1 MARNRMRKRTKRRG
15 NSPGAGIK
23 LLAGL
28 TVICGLL
35 GLVAFML
42 MLSKKPEID
51 LASRCSTSQPLDTTL
66 IFVDDTTPLTE
77 TQSLRIKNIILDH
90 STVSPERH
98 QILLTSVQNVLSN
111 QIQDVGCLARDP
123 SGTDFSNITENRDIL
138 EKQRQAFLNSL
149 MEWSNQ
155 NISVGSYTDYLA
167 DWAAQFKE
175 AGVAV
180 TTTDTEVKIVLSDA
194 VTFDTGSDR
203 LNLEGARIIENLGRS
218 LSENDQFSINI
229 VGHTDNVGDPL
240 RNQDLSE
247 RRAISVADIIVSEG
261 IDAANVT
268 IGGRGDAV
276 AIASN
281 ANEEGRRLNRRVEI
295 TLAPKRLLLEALDRA
310 FALLDNRSDRD
321 GQRDIVMISDMA
333 QSSPIFSVYNGQSWS
348 EFITSSEGATLNLTP
363 ENLSISLYRILR
375 QDTVTSKLAILDFW
389 RNYFNAKSVRIA
401 TDQEI

>member
-1 MARNRMRKRTKRRG
+1 MARNRTRKRTNRRG
-15 NSPGAGIK
+15 NSPGTGIK

-28 TVICGLL
+28 FVLVGLA

-51 LASRCSTSQPLDTTL
+51 LTSGCSTSQPLDTTL

-90 STVSPERH
+90 SVVTPERH
-98 QILLTSVQNVLSN
+98 QILLTSVQNALSN
-111 QIQDVGCLARDP
+111 QIQEVGCLARDP
-123 SGTDFSNITENRDIL
+123 NSPNFNNLTANRDIL
-138 EKQRQAFLNSL
+138 EDQRQAFLNAL
-149 MEWSNQ
+149 TEWSGE
-155 NISVGSYTDYLA
+155 NISVGSYADYLA
-167 DWAAQFKE
+167 DWAAQFTE

-180 TTTDTEVKIVLSDA
+180 TTTDTEVRIVLSDT

-218 LSENDQFSINI
+218 LSENDQFSVNI

-247 RRAISVADIIVSEG
+247 RRATSVANIIVSEG
-261 IDAANVT
+261 IDAANVS
-268 IGGRGDAV
+268 IGGRGDSAP
-276 AIASN
+276 IASN

-321 GQRDIVMISDMA
+321 GRIDIVMISDMA
-333 QSSPIFSVYNGQSWS
+333 QSSPIFSVYDGQPWS
-348 EFITSSEGATLNLTP
+348 EFIASPKGATLNLTP

-389 RNYFNAKSVRIA
+389 RNYFNAKAVGIA

>member
-1 MARNRMRKRTKRRG
+1 MARNRTRNRTKRRG

-28 TVICGLL
+28 TVICGLV

-51 LASRCSTSQPLDTTL
+51 LASGCSRSQPLDTTL

-90 STVSPERH
+90 SAVTPERH
-98 QILLTSVQNVLSN
+98 QILLTSVQNALSN
-111 QIQDVGCLARDP
+111 RIQEVGCLARDP
-123 SGTDFSNITENRDIL
+123 SGPNFNNLTENRDIL
-138 EKQRQAFLNSL
+138 EDQRLAFLNAL
-149 MEWSNQ
+149 TEWSDE
-155 NISVGSYTDYLA
+155 NISVGSYADYLA
-167 DWAAQFKE
+167 NWAAQFAE

-180 TTTDTEVKIVLSDA
+180 TTTDTEVRIVVSDT

-203 LNLEGARIIENLGRS
+203 LNLEGGRIIENLGRS

-229 VGHTDNVGDPL
+229 VGHTDNVGDSS

-247 RRAISVADIIVSEG
+247 RRANSVRNIIVGEG
-261 IDAANVT
+261 IDAVNVT
-268 IGGRGDAV
+268 IGGRGDTAP
-276 AIASN
+276 IASN
-281 ANEEGRRLNRRVEI
+281 ANEAGRRLNRRVEI

-310 FALLDNRSDRD
+310 FALLDNRSDGAGRIE
-321 GQRDIVMISDMA
+321 IVMISDMA
-333 QSSPIFSVYNGQSWS
+333 QSSPTFSVYDGQSWS
-348 EFITSSEGATLNLTP
+348 EFIASSEGATLNLTP

-389 RNYFNAKSVRIA
+389 RNYFNAKAVRIA

>member
-1 MARNRMRKRTKRRG
+1 MARNRTRKRTKRRG

-28 TVICGLL
+28 TVIGGLV

-51 LASRCSTSQPLDTTL
+51 LASGCSTSQPLDTTL

-90 STVSPERH
+90 SAVTPERH
-98 QILLTSVQNVLSN
+98 QVLLTSVQNALSN
-111 QIQDVGCLARDP
+111 QIQEVGCLARDP
-123 SGTDFSNITENRDIL
+123 SGSDFNNLTENRAIL
-138 EKQRQAFLNSL
+138 EDQRRAFLNTL
-149 MEWSNQ
+149 TEWSDE
-155 NISVGSYTDYLA
+155 NISVGSYADYLA
-167 DWAAQFKE
+167 DWAAQFTE

-180 TTTDTEVKIVLSDA
+180 TTTDTEVRIVLSDT

-218 LSENDQFSINI
+218 LSENDQFSVNI

-240 RNQDLSE
+240 QNQDLSE
-247 RRAISVADIIVSEG
+247 RRATSVADIIVSEG

-268 IGGRGDAV
+268 IGGRGDA
-276 AIASN
+276 APIASN

-321 GQRDIVMISDMA
+321 GRIDIVMISDMA
-333 QSSPIFSVYNGQSWS
+333 QSSPIFSVYDGQTWS
-348 EFITSSEGATLNLTP
+348 EFIASSEGATLNLTP